1 MLEAFLANL
10 KREIRFRPEEKI
22 LLAVSGGLDS
32 AVMAELFHQAGFSFA
47 IAHCNFHLRGQESD
61 RDEEFVRSLAAECGV
76 RLFVEHFN
84 TTSFARKNKLSIQV
98 AARNLRYDWFEKVL
112 SEEGYDY
119 IATAHHLD
127 DQIETFF
134 INLSR
139 GTGIAGLH
147 GILPKQGRIIRPLLF
162 ATRAELEKYARENQ
176 VRSVEDSSNRSLKY
190 TRNRIRHRIIPEF
203 EKLNPSF
210 REAMQETIYKI
221 RDAEDIF
228 NDIVAKEKKRLLALA
243 ETGWKIEIAELMKLS
258 PARTWLYALLSDFDF
273 TPAVVGD
280 ILSSLEEQP
289 GKLFHS
295 PTHRLVKDRDFLLI
309 SPHLEADPDS
319 RFEVYP
325 DSVEDLPVRLEFQ
338 MIPGKPSDLRTGS
351 ETIFLDHDK
360 LQLPL
365 TIRRWR
371 EGDHFIPFGMKHRKK
386 LSNFFIDMKFSLIQ
400 KENTW
405 LLCSGE
411 DIVWIVGVRPDE
423 RFKVTDETKRVLQ
436 VRLVR

>member
-1 MLEAFLANL
+1 
-10 KREIRFRPEEKI
+10 
-22 LLAVSGGLDS
+22 
-32 AVMAELFHQAGFSFA
+32 MAELFHQAGFTFA
-47 IAHCNFHLRGQESD
+47 IAHCNFHLRGDESD
-61 RDEEFVRSLAAECGV
+61 RDEKFVRSLAANYGV

-84 TTSFARKNKLSIQV
+84 TTSFARKNKLSIQM
-98 AARNLRYDWFEKVL
+98 AARELRYRWFDKL
-112 SEEGYDY
+112 LDQEGYDGV
-119 IATAHHLD
+119 ATAHHLD

-147 GILPKQGRIIRPLLF
+147 GILPKQGKIIRPLLF

-176 VRSVEDSSNRSLKY
+176 VLYVEDSSNRSLKY

-228 NDIVAKEKKRLLALA
+228 NGIVDKEKKRLLVPT
-243 ETGWKIEIAELMKLS
+243 ESGWKIEIAELKKLS
-258 PARTWLYALLSDFDF
+258 PIMTWLYALLSGFDF
-273 TPAVVGD
+273 TSAVADD
-280 ILSSLEEQP
+280 ILASLEEQP
-289 GKLFHS
+289 GKMFHS
-295 PTHRLVKDRDFLLI
+295 PTHRLVKDRGHLLI
-309 SPHLEADPDS
+309 APNFMDDPDI

-325 DSVEDLPVRLEFQ
+325 DSGGDLPVRFEFQ
-338 MIPGKPSDLRTGS
+338 MIPGKPADLRTGS

-360 LQLPL
+360 LELPL

-371 EGDHFIPFGMKHRKK
+371 EGDHFIPFGLKNRKK
-386 LSNFFIDMKFSLIQ
+386 LSDFFIDMKFSLIQ

-423 RFKVTDETKRVLQ
+423 RFKVTDDTKKVLQ